1 MDTKKGSRR
10 EKKLLFEGGLHPY
23 LEKLFDGLT
32 LNILWLFFCVPV
44 ITIGAST
51 AAFYYTTAKVLR
63 GERGH
68 ILPEFWRSFRLN
80 FVKATVLFLIFAVL
94 LFIIAVNM
102 RIVPEIDRGYFGLF
116 LICLYSALGTV
127 ILAFMIY
134 AFPALSR
141 FEMSAFWILK
151 LSVYMT
157 FRYFHYTLAL
167 LGIYAAAGIIIYYIP
182 FFVIF
187 LPSLALF
194 TASHLLERVLIR
206 HTPALPAVEEREHKW
221 YLNLAHKGGE

>member
-1 MDTKKGSRR
+1 MGIKKRDRR
-10 EKKLLFEGGLHPY
+10 EKKLLFEGGLHPC

-32 LNILWLFFCVPV
+32 LNILWLLCCVPV

-51 AAFYYTTAKVLR
+51 AAFYYTTTKVLR

-80 FVKATVLFLIFAVL
+80 FVKAVVLFLIFAVL
-94 LFIIAVNM
+94 LFIIAINM
-102 RIVPEIDRGYFGLF
+102 RIAPEIDRGYFGIF
-116 LICLYSALGTV
+116 LICLYFALGAV
-127 ILAFMIY
+127 IFAFMIY

-141 FEMSAFWILK
+141 FEMNAFWILK

-182 FFVIF
+182 FFIIF
-187 LPSLALF
+187 VPSLALLA
-194 TASHLLERVLIR
+194 ASHLLERLLIR
-206 HTPALPAVEEREHKW
+206 HTPAP
-221 YLNLAHKGGE
+221 